1 MGAAAC
7 VGAFALDEGAV
18 VSSWLWGGWR
28 CVGLEGGNGPW
39 VGP

>member
-7 VGAFALDEGAV
+7 VGVFALDEGAV

-28 CVGLEGGNGPW
+28 SVGLEGGNGPW